1 MEDPRGLLLNRV
13 RQNTNEVIID
23 YKDNW
28 NRYILSSIIDG
39 IFYTLADYI
48 RYERKC
54 EKGMGHLEIEYYCTD
69 SFINT
74 EDPIAYL
81 EQYRDID
88 DKNLIIFIYDNM
100 YKMKPGTHRRML
112 LYFMNML
119 YFDL

>member
-1 MEDPRGLLLNRV
+1 MEDPRELLLNRV

-69 SFINT
+69 NFINT
-74 EDPIAYL
+74 EDPRAYL
-81 EQYRDID
+81 EQYLDRANRVYG
-88 DKNLIIFIYDNM
+88 KLI
-100 YKMKPGTHRRML
+100 PGTHRRML

>member
-1 MEDPRGLLLNRV
+1 MEDPRELLLNRV

-28 NRYILSSIIDG
+28 NKYILSSIIDG

-48 RYERKC
+48 RVERKC
-54 EKGMGHLEIEYYCTD
+54 ENGMGKLEIEYHCTD
-69 SFINT
+69 DFINT
-74 EDPIAYL
+74 ENPRAYL
-81 EQYRDID
+81 EQYRDLD
-88 DKNLIIFIYDNM
+88 DKNLMIFIYDNM
-100 YKMKPGTHRRML
+100 HKMKPGTHRRML